1 MILIIYLSILLYSA
15 TAVQKFYTESTTN
28 TFGDFSLG
36 AGYDINR
43 FEPKSNHVFRESKI
57 DLLYDIMPITSTKS
71 RCSLVANQKDVR
83 DKLFVYGSVSVKYKM
98 ITGSGSITYDSKK
111 ESMNKVA
118 YYKCTIDRT
127 LFTISLN
134 VPEITKDW
142 DPEEYIPSDL
152 LALESEEEIIDEIG
166 DYHIRS
172 ITYGRRYNTEIR
184 IEYTSEDAYEL
195 LKGKLKAEIGM
206 GVLKVSAEVQLE
218 LESESFEEDLTMSVG
233 SEALGFIEAQP
244 LYLPSQTLSKKLED
258 GTVEQVSINDQ
269 IDEMIEKNLK
279 AFNEI
284 DAQGDIEPKTGLSKS
299 ELFQEIGDAYP
310 LWYAVDKNLRYFKD
324 KLTKLSAFEEEQMLE
339 NLDQAY
345 DIMRELKDMTEN
357 IELRAEELFN
367 SYHLLSGATDLSLE
381 FLKYR
386 QGLMNTILA
395 YRLEVVDYIQQ
406 PAKKLAAKDIYL
418 WAASDQETDRHLTHI
433 SMDVLAT
440 KIWDLLGME
449 DVEMEDDNEIGAAC
463 LFNGV
468 QATLEGDN
476 RRRKFAGRVVF
487 GSLTVRHVLFDVDG
501 RVVSLGYIDHEHANR
516 DDPTWMGIAHE
527 LVFVREDCTLLK
539 TGSDVWYHG
548 ARYKISAIGSEEHLT
563 PRGYVNKDKLT
574 NVRMHLQ
581 PQDTTRQIEVV
592 ITDAEVRDVE
602 LRGTETSG
610 GFTVDAED
618 RLMYRNG
625 YVCDKDF
632 QKYEANMICTNLGY
646 ADVLYYQTGFE
657 IPASNAWGR
666 PRITMVDLSCPAL
679 AYRLEECTYTNG
691 DDMDDKL
698 WGSCKTQ
705 NGVQLKCV
713 NEYIPSED
721 NANMEVISETVS
733 CVRNEESM
741 NKRIDTAES
750 CSGADGD
757 ADTFGH
763 VQKVVVKGD
772 ICVKLYRNQR
782 LECVISEKSSEWD
795 FTLPDTLGRFCY
807 DTYGESEAEFPF
819 PDQIEMMS
827 THRPE
832 RCVDQV
838 DLLETQE
845 LSYMKDGN
853 VVPIIEC
860 GNPKADGLCDSN
872 DHLSAEEQR
881 LFDVACFKTC
891 TECSVN
897 TRQHYQ
903 IKVVPNEASFALND
917 NVKIPVQV
925 TLKGGASESDKS
937 NLFLDVEEYVFDGD
951 YECGSR
957 IQLIATVQQP
967 YDHGDVVCSM
977 SMISTDGRI
986 DTDGNVIVSGD
997 VEVTFQCINPPTHAP
1012 SMFPSVAPAESES
1025 PSEYPTIQPTI
1036 EPTGCAS
1043 KYTHYPGIR
1052 GNFQLLTGDELIP
1065 TDPVCVTN
1073 DDWTPPFCRDGK
1085 YPQGLAIGADRCK
1098 VACDARPNCKAIG
1111 IMYPNR
1117 GTSAECLLYGE
1128 PNNNNPLSSY
1138 NDFDWYN
1145 KETECETDICYT
1157 VSTSNWDCPSRHS
1170 IDGTYTPVG
1179 EVNDKKAWQKSDGTY
1194 LRWASRW
1201 TQWIF
1206 DDDTEDITSVAWMP
1220 ASASS
1225 TNPSTGTFSNYRY
1238 GGTCGNNGVYVTSVT
1253 ITESICGTD
1262 GEHYASWGS
1271 ANSAATILASNDN
1284 TYGVRCVSD
1293 SDRSGDG
1300 WSKRMGC
1307 SVWTESDTW
1316 AEGCVTKTW
1325 SEANTFCHQQSGR
1338 LPTLFEIEQ
1347 NCLQGTG
1354 CGYDT
1359 ELIWSTTQDRR

>member
-1 MILIIYLSILLYSA
+1 
-15 TAVQKFYTESTTN
+15 
-28 TFGDFSLG
+28 
-36 AGYDINR
+36 
-43 FEPKSNHVFRESKI
+43 
-57 DLLYDIMPITSTKS
+57 
-71 RCSLVANQKDVR
+71 
-83 DKLFVYGSVSVKYKM
+83 
-98 ITGSGSITYDSKK
+98 
-111 ESMNKVA
+111 
-118 YYKCTIDRT
+118 
-127 LFTISLN
+127 
-134 VPEITKDW
+134 
-142 DPEEYIPSDL
+142 
-152 LALESEEEIIDEIG
+152 
-166 DYHIRS
+166 
-172 ITYGRRYNTEIR
+172 
-184 IEYTSEDAYEL
+184 
-195 LKGKLKAEIGM
+195 
-206 GVLKVSAEVQLE
+206 
-218 LESESFEEDLTMSVG
+218 
-233 SEALGFIEAQP
+233 
-244 LYLPSQTLSKKLED
+244 
-258 GTVEQVSINDQ
+258 
-269 IDEMIEKNLK
+269 
-279 AFNEI
+279 
-284 DAQGDIEPKTGLSKS
+284 
-299 ELFQEIGDAYP
+299 
-310 LWYAVDKNLRYFKD
+310 
-324 KLTKLSAFEEEQMLE
+324 
-339 NLDQAY
+339 
-345 DIMRELKDMTEN
+345 
-357 IELRAEELFN
+357 
-367 SYHLLSGATDLSLE
+367 
-381 FLKYR
+381 
-386 QGLMNTILA
+386 
-395 YRLEVVDYIQQ
+395 
-406 PAKKLAAKDIYL
+406 
-418 WAASDQETDRHLTHI
+418 
-433 SMDVLAT
+433 
-440 KIWDLLGME
+440 
-449 DVEMEDDNEIGAAC
+449 
-463 LFNGV
+463 
-468 QATLEGDN
+468 
-476 RRRKFAGRVVF
+476 
-487 GSLTVRHVLFDVDG
+487 
-501 RVVSLGYIDHEHANR
+501 
-516 DDPTWMGIAHE
+516 
-527 LVFVREDCTLLK
+527 
-539 TGSDVWYHG
+539 
-548 ARYKISAIGSEEHLT
+548 
-563 PRGYVNKDKLT
+563 LT

-795 FTLPDTLGRFCY
+795 FTLPDTISRFCY
-807 DTYGESEAEFPF
+807 DTYGDADAEFPF
-819 PDQIEMMS
+819 PDQIEMMP

-872 DHLSAEEQR
+872 DHLNAEEQR

-917 NVKIPVQV
+917 NVKIPVQI

-997 VEVTFQCINPPTHAP
+997 VEVTFQCINPPTHTP
-1012 SMFPSVAPAESES
+1012 TTSPSVAPAESES

-1036 EPTGCAS
+1036 EPTGCTLEYAHHPDS
-1043 KYTHYPGIR
+1043 R
-1052 GNFQLLTGDELIP
+1052 GNFRMLDGDELIP
-1065 TDPVCVTN
+1065 TDPECVSN
-1073 DDWTPPFCRDGK
+1073 DAITPPFCRDGK
-1085 YPQGLAIGADRCK
+1085 YPQGLEIGADRCK
-1098 VACDARPNCKAIG
+1098 VACDARPACKAFG
-1111 IMYPNR
+1111 IHHPNR
-1117 GTSAECLLYGE
+1117 GTSADCILYGE
-1128 PNNNNPLSSY
+1128 RLPNTAHPLSPY
-1138 NDFDWYN
+1138 NDFDTYI
-1145 KETECETDICYT
+1145 KGRECD
-1157 VSTSNWDCPSRHS
+1157 P
-1170 IDGTYTPVG
+1170 DG
-1179 EVNDKKAWQKSDGTY
+1179 
-1194 LRWASRW
+1194 
-1201 TQWIF
+1201 F
-1206 DDDTEDITSVAWMP
+1206 
-1220 ASASS
+1220 
-1225 TNPSTGTFSNYRY
+1225 
-1238 GGTCGNNGVYVTSVT
+1238 
-1253 ITESICGTD
+1253 
-1262 GEHYASWGS
+1262 HYAIRG
-1271 ANSAATILASNDN
+1271 NSNQATPSLESN
-1284 TYGVRCVSD
+1284 TVTLGVRCVSD

-1300 WSKRMGC
+1300 WTKRNGC
-1307 SVWTESDTW
+1307 SVWTESDAW
-1316 AEGCVTKTW
+1316 AEGCFIGTW
-1325 SEANTFCHQQSGR
+1325 SEANTFCNEQGGR
-1338 LPTLFEIEQ
+1338 LPTLLEVEGG
-1347 NCLQGTG
+1347 NCVYGTG
-1354 CGYDT
+1354 CDFDYT
-1359 ELIWSTTQDRR
+1359 LIWTSTTQDNQLVVVDGVSNFGLCEGDCASDDDCAGELRCFQRTGFTPVPGCSGDGEESIDYCYDPTGSIELNGSNNDSATNLAQCTGECDRDDQCATGLECFQRDNGETIPGCVGVGGGPEWDYCYDPTWSSANTEDRL

>member
-1 MILIIYLSILLYSA
+1 MKSS
-15 TAVQKFYTESTTN
+15 TEGWIN
-28 TFGDFSLG
+28 IDVGIFQ
-36 AGYDINR
+36 AQGY
-43 FEPKSNHVFRESKI
+43 
-57 DLLYDIMPITSTKS
+57 
-71 RCSLVANQKDVR
+71 
-83 DKLFVYGSVSVKYKM
+83 VKYSEKRQRM
-98 ITGSGSITYDSKK
+98 IKQS
-111 ESMNKVA
+111 

-127 LFTISLN
+127 LYTISVN
-134 VPEITKDW
+134 VPEITENWNAKDF
-142 DPEEYIPSDL
+142 ISSDL
-152 LALESEEEIIDEIG
+152 LALDSEEEIIDEIG
-166 DYHIRS
+166 DYHIKS

-195 LKGKLKAEIGM
+195 LKGELKAEIGL
-206 GVLKVSAEVQLE
+206 GVLKVSAEVKLK

-233 SEALGFIEAQP
+233 SEALGFIEAEP
-244 LYLPSQTLSKKLED
+244 LYLPSQTFSKTLDD
-258 GTVEQVSINDQ
+258 GTVEEVTINDQ
-269 IDEMIEKNLK
+269 IDEMIQKNLK

-284 DAQGDIEPKTGLSKS
+284 DADNKIVPRTGLSKS

-345 DIMRELKDMTEN
+345 DIMRELQDMTDN
-357 IELRAEELFN
+357 IEQRAEQLFD
-367 SYHLLSGATDLSLE
+367 SYHLLSGATALSLE
-381 FLKYR
+381 FLTYR
-386 QGLMNTILA
+386 QSLMDEILA
-395 YRLEVVDYIQQ
+395 YRKEVIDYIEQ
-406 PAKKLAAKDIYL
+406 PAKRIAAEDIYF
-418 WAASDQETDRHLTHI
+418 WAASDTDRNLRHI

-449 DVEMEDDNEIGAAC
+449 DVEMDDKNEIGAAC

-468 QATLEGDN
+468 QAILEGDN
-476 RRRKFAGRVVF
+476 RRRKFAGRVIF
-487 GSLTVRHVLFDVDG
+487 GDKTVRHVLFNVNG
-501 RVVSLGYIDHEHANR
+501 SVVSLGYIDHEYANR
-516 DDPTWMGIAHE
+516 DNPEWKGIPHE
-527 LVFVREDCTLLK
+527 LVFVREDCTLLQA
-539 TGSDVWYHG
+539 GSDVWYHE
-548 ARYKISAIGSEEHLT
+548 ARYKISSIGSDEHLT
-563 PRGYVNKDKLT
+563 PKGYVNKDKLT

-581 PQDTTRQIEVV
+581 PQDTKRDIEVV
-592 ITDAEVRDVE
+592 ITDSEIRDVK
-602 LRGTETSG
+602 LRGTKTSS

-618 RLMYRNG
+618 RLMYKNG

-632 QKYEANMICTNLGY
+632 QKYEANMICTHLGY

-713 NEYIPSED
+713 NEYIPSDD

-819 PDQIEMMS
+819 PDQIEMMP

-872 DHLSAEEQR
+872 DQLNAEEQR

-891 TECSVN
+891 TECSAN

-925 TLKGGASESDKS
+925 TLKGGATESDKS

-986 DTDGNVIVSGD
+986 DTDGNVIVSGE

-1012 SMFPSVAPAESES
+1012 SLSPSVAPAESES

-1036 EPTGCAS
+1036 EPTGCTS
-1043 KYTHYPGIR
+1043 KYTHYPGVR
-1052 GNFQLLTGDELIP
+1052 GNFQLLT
-1065 TDPVCVTN
+1065 
-1073 DDWTPPFCRDGK
+1073 
-1085 YPQGLAIGADRCK
+1085 A
-1098 VACDARPNCKAIG
+1098 
-1111 IMYPNR
+1111 
-1117 GTSAECLLYGE
+1117 
-1128 PNNNNPLSSY
+1128 
-1138 NDFDWYN
+1138 
-1145 KETECETDICYT
+1145 
-1157 VSTSNWDCPSRHS
+1157 
-1170 IDGTYTPVG
+1170 
-1179 EVNDKKAWQKSDGTY
+1179 
-1194 LRWASRW
+1194 
-1201 TQWIF
+1201 
-1206 DDDTEDITSVAWMP
+1206 
-1220 ASASS
+1220 
-1225 TNPSTGTFSNYRY
+1225 
-1238 GGTCGNNGVYVTSVT
+1238 
-1253 ITESICGTD
+1253 
-1262 GEHYASWGS
+1262 
-1271 ANSAATILASNDN
+1271 
-1284 TYGVRCVSD
+1284 
-1293 SDRSGDG
+1293 
-1300 WSKRMGC
+1300 
-1307 SVWTESDTW
+1307 
-1316 AEGCVTKTW
+1316 
-1325 SEANTFCHQQSGR
+1325 
-1338 LPTLFEIEQ
+1338 
-1347 NCLQGTG
+1347 
-1354 CGYDT
+1354 
-1359 ELIWSTTQDRR
+1359 